1 MVYTTS
7 QNCDLGDGVWLFF
20 YPHYYQSPKICRSG
34 VPRTNLFHQASMHW
48 FSAVRASCI
57 KHSWH
62 KAPRQRK
69 LCAYQPTREPCLGQ
83 PCLGQR
89 CKRIL
94 CRCRCSRRNQD
105 CTPHIPAAFCPRAG
119 RSLSWTSVHLFVFC
133 VLHFLMF
140 FRFCHI
146 ILQHPTRQIKQDSS
160 QRREDHEVYIINP
173 LAVPPHLEFAMP
185 AVCTSCTLHR
195 HQHCTRMACTWNPS
209 THNRHCRR
217 CTGCP
222 CPGRS
227 DPCTSCSWNS
237 LQCCTGK
244 VHKWSCWRDGTQSCN
259 SRTDHHLSQS
269 RFFPTSQWK

>member
-1 MVYTTS
+1 
-7 QNCDLGDGVWLFF
+7 
-20 YPHYYQSPKICRSG
+20 
-34 VPRTNLFHQASMHW
+34 MHW

-62 KAPRQRK
+62 KAPRQRN
-69 LCAYQPTREPCLGQ
+69 LQCLPCRCSPKPIRVKFADAKMQNTTNPRNPGCQ

-105 CTPHIPAAFCPRAG
+105 CTPHIPAAFS
-119 RSLSWTSVHLFVFC
+119 SLSWTSAHFFVFC

-140 FRFCHI
+140 FRFCHR

-160 QRREDHEVYIINP
+160 QRREDHEVNIINP

-185 AVCTSCTLHR
+185 AVCMSCTLHR
-195 HQHCTRMACTWNPS
+195 HHYCTRMACTWNPS
-209 THNRHCRR
+209 THSRHCRR

-244 VHKWSCWRDGTQSCN
+244 VHK
-259 SRTDHHLSQS
+259 
-269 RFFPTSQWK
+269 

>member
-1 MVYTTS
+1 MVYGISFTHITNHLKSAGRGSPWDQSLQPSFHALVFCRASVLYQAFLAQGTS
-7 QNCDLGDGVWLFF
+7 AAKFAMPTMSMFSKTNTRQ
-20 YPHYYQSPKICRSG
+20 ICRCKNANTTN
-34 VPRTNLFHQASMHW
+34 PRNPG
-48 FSAVRASCI
+48 C
-57 KHSWH
+57 
-62 KAPRQRK
+62 
-69 LCAYQPTREPCLGQ
+69 Q

-105 CTPHIPAAFCPRAG
+105 CTPHIPAAFS
-119 RSLSWTSVHLFVFC
+119 SLSWTSAHFFVFC

-140 FRFCHI
+140 FRFCHR

-160 QRREDHEVYIINP
+160 QRREDHEVNIINP

-185 AVCTSCTLHR
+185 AVCMSCTLHR
-195 HQHCTRMACTWNPS
+195 HHYCTRMACTWNPS
-209 THNRHCRR
+209 THSRHCRR

-237 LQCCTGK
+237 LLCCTGK
-244 VHKWSCWRDGTQSCN
+244 VHK
-259 SRTDHHLSQS
+259 
-269 RFFPTSQWK
+269 